1 MNAFEKVQAA
11 ARSIGIYSCPDIK
24 RKRDNRKKWITYNLV
39 SETGQMF
46 GDDSAQ
52 DMVTHVQ
59 VHLFLPASVNFYS
72 DRKALRDALIRQG
85 FTYPEMVNNSLEG
98 NNNEIRHIVFEC
110 RDDEE
115 RED

>member
-46 GDDSAQ
+46 GDDTAQ
-52 DMVTHVQ
+52 DMVAHVQ
-59 VHLFLPASVNFYS
+59 VHLFLPAPVNFYS
-72 DRKALRDALIRQG
+72 DRNALRDALIRQG
-85 FTYPEMVNNSLEG
+85 ATYPEMVNNSREG
-98 NNNEIRHIVFEC
+98 SNNEIRNIVVEG
-110 RDDEE
+110 REEDDREE
-115 RED
+115 

>member
-11 ARSIGIYSCPDIK
+11 ARSISIYSCPDIK

-46 GDDSAQ
+46 GDDTAQ
-52 DMVTHVQ
+52 DMVAHVQ
-59 VHLFLPASVNFYS
+59 VHLFLPAPVNFYS
-72 DRKALRDALIRQG
+72 DRNALRDALIRQG